1 MQEVK
6 LTAQIRSS
14 RIGFGCAG
22 LLREPSPRL
31 RRQVLES
38 AFDHGIRHF
47 DVARMYGLGA
57 AEGEL
62 GRFLRGR
69 REEVVVATKFGIE
82 PGRSAG
88 RLARLQGPARA
99 LLERFPAL
107 RSQVKRRAGK
117 LDRPHRYDVATAKR
131 QLETSLRELRTDYV
145 DILFLHGPSAHETSD
160 VQALCEFLE
169 DARRA
174 GRVRAWGLAGE
185 RADCLALARGLPET
199 TLLQVRED
207 IFSRGRARED
217 GVAQRGVAQ
226 REAAE
231 RARITYGAL
240 SGALEAIL
248 DGGWEPARHLQRS
261 GSGARMSRGERA
273 DALASLL
280 LADAL
285 QARPDGVVL
294 YSTTKPQR
302 LATVDRAIAA
312 AEREPEVLR
321 ALRAEVAIEP
331 VGAGVGG

>member
-1 MQEVK
+1 MEQVQ
-6 LTAQIRSS
+6 LTPQIRSS

-31 RRQVLES
+31 RRQLLES

-62 GRFLRGR
+62 AHVLRGR

-88 RLARLQGPARA
+88 RLARLQGPARE
-99 LLERFPAL
+99 LLARFPAL

-131 QLETSLRELRTDYV
+131 HLETSLRELRTDYV
-145 DILFLHGPSAHETSD
+145 DILFLHGPSAEDTVD
-160 VQALCEFLE
+160 ADALCEFLE

-174 GRVRAWGLAGE
+174 GRVRAWGIAGE
-185 RADCLALARGLPET
+185 RVDCSALARGLPDT

-207 IFSRGRARED
+207 IFSRER
-217 GVAQRGVAQ
+217 
-226 REAAE
+226 E
-231 RARITYGAL
+231 RADGDAPRAQITYGVL
-240 SGALEAIL
+240 SDALETIL
-248 DGGWEPARHLQRS
+248 DGGWEPPCRAQRNES
-261 GSGARMSRGERA
+261 DARMSRGERA

-285 QARPDGVVL
+285 QARRNGVVL

-312 AEREPEVLR
+312 AEREPEALS
-321 ALRAEVAIEP
+321 ALRAELAIEP
-331 VGAGVGG
+331 VSAGIDR